1 MKSIDSSLRE
11 MPDIANDVS
20 PSVAGKLE
28 WVGMNDIEMP
38 VRLEDDQGNLIQST
52 ARVTAYVNLMDP
64 DVRGIHM
71 SRLYL
76 HLDQAF
82 QDRPLTPATL
92 RQMLRAFLDSHEGLS
107 DRALVRVD
115 FDYVIRRK
123 ALKSD
128 NVGWRRYPVSMIG
141 ILEGQEFSLEMGL
154 EILYSSTCPC
164 SAALARQLIQ
174 EQFKKDFE
182 SSSEIDFEKVHEWL
196 GTEEGILATPHSQR
210 SAAEL
215 RVRLTPTF
223 QMFPIIELIDEV
235 ENSLKTPVQAT
246 VKREDEQA
254 FALLNGRNL
263 MFCED
268 AGRRI
273 QIALND
279 DERILDF
286 WARCTHYESLHP
298 HNAVSVITKGIK
310 GGYVA
315 GAGAP
320 VRLDQ
325 SESQGF
331 DSPIGPSNGCGLTRR
346 SSQFIRQSRCGPLAR
361 PVEPTR
367 PIRSPCLT
375 NVPASTSILLMCRKL
390 DESPWP

>member
-1 MKSIDSSLRE
+1 MKSFENVLRE
-11 MPDIANDVS
+11 MPDIANEELA
-20 PSVAGKLE
+20 SVAGKLE

-38 VRLEDDQGNLIQST
+38 VRIEDDMGNLIQST

-82 QDRPLTPATL
+82 GDRPLTPSTL
-92 RQMLRAFLDSHEGLS
+92 RQILRSFLDSHEGLS

-123 ALKSD
+123 ALESD

-174 EQFKKDFE
+174 DQFKKDFDA
-182 SSSEIDFEKVHEWL
+182 SEPLDFEQVHEWL

-215 RVRLTPTF
+215 RMRLTPTF

-273 QIALND
+273 QTALNSD
-279 DERILDF
+279 DRILDF

-320 VRLDQ
+320 VRLDH
-325 SESQGF
+325 S
-331 DSPIGPSNGCGLTRR
+331 
-346 SSQFIRQSRCGPLAR
+346 
-361 PVEPTR
+361 
-367 PIRSPCLT
+367 
-375 NVPASTSILLMCRKL
+375 AS
-390 DESPWP
+390 

>member
-1 MKSIDSSLRE
+1 MSRIENVVPD
-11 MPDIANDVS
+11 MPDIANDTQVE
-20 PSVAGKLE
+20 VAGKLD
-28 WVGMNDIEMP
+28 WVGMNEIEMP
-38 VRLEDDQGNLIQST
+38 VRIEDDAGGLIQSS
-52 ARVTAYVNLMDP
+52 ALVTAYVNLKDP

-76 HLDQAF
+76 HLDQGF
-82 QDRPLTPATL
+82 GERPLNPCTL
-92 RQMLRAFLDSHEGLS
+92 RQLLRSFLESHEGLS
-107 DRALVRVD
+107 DRALIRVD
-115 FDYVIRRK
+115 FDYVTRRP
-123 ALKSD
+123 ALVSD
-128 NVGWRRYPVSMIG
+128 NEGWRRYPVSMIG

-174 EQFKKDFE
+174 DKFEQDFASSKSVDYKD
-182 SSSEIDFEKVHEWL
+182 VHEWL
-196 GTEEGILATPHSQR
+196 GSEEGILATPHSQR

-223 QMFPIIELIDEV
+223 QLFPIIELIDEV

-273 QIALND
+273 QTALNAD
-279 DERILDF
+279 DRILDF

-298 HNAVSVITKGIK
+298 HNAVSVITKGVE

-320 VRLDQ
+320 VRL
-325 SESQGF
+325 E
-331 DSPIGPSNGCGLTRR
+331 L
-346 SSQFIRQSRCGPLAR
+346 SR
-361 PVEPTR
+361 T
-367 PIRSPCLT
+367 
-375 NVPASTSILLMCRKL
+375 
-390 DESPWP
+390 

>member
-1 MKSIDSSLRE
+1 MNLKDNILRD
-11 MPDIANDVS
+11 MPDIANEAHPHAEGYLD
-20 PSVAGKLE
+20 
-28 WVGMNDIEMP
+28 WVGMNEIEVP
-38 VRLEDDQGNLIQST
+38 VRVEDDAGNLIQSS
-52 ARVTAYVNLMDP
+52 AIVTAYVNLVDP

-82 QDRPLTPATL
+82 RDRPIGPGVL
-92 RQMLRAFLDSHEGLS
+92 RQILKSFLESHQELS

-115 FDYVIRRK
+115 FDYVARRK
-123 ALKSD
+123 ALSSE
-128 NVGWRRYPVSMIG
+128 NEGWRRYPVSMIG
-141 ILEGQEFSLEMGL
+141 ILEDQEFSLEMGL

-174 EQFKKDFE
+174 EKFAMDFE
-182 SSSEIDFEKVHEWL
+182 AGQPVDYARMLEWL
-196 GTEEGILATPHSQR
+196 GSEQGILATPHSQR

-215 RVRLTPTF
+215 RVRLKPTF
-223 QMFPIIELIDEV
+223 SLFPIIELIDLV
-235 ENSLKTPVQAT
+235 EDALSTPVQAT

-254 FALLNGRNL
+254 FALLNGQNL

-273 QIALND
+273 KTALNA

-298 HNAVSVITKGIK
+298 HNAVSVVTKGVD

-315 GAGAP
+315 GSGNP
-320 VRLDQ
+320 VRLDH
-325 SESQGF
+325 SA
-331 DSPIGPSNGCGLTRR
+331 D
-346 SSQFIRQSRCGPLAR
+346 
-361 PVEPTR
+361 
-367 PIRSPCLT
+367 
-375 NVPASTSILLMCRKL
+375 
-390 DESPWP
+390 

>member
-1 MKSIDSSLRE
+1 MKPLDNVLRE
-11 MPDIANDVS
+11 MPDIANEDLA
-20 PSVAGKLE
+20 SVAGKLE
-28 WVGMNDIEMP
+28 WVGMNDIELP
-38 VRLEDDQGNLIQST
+38 VRIEDDKGNLIQST
-52 ARVTAYVNLMDP
+52 ARVTAYVNLKDP

-82 QDRPLTPATL
+82 GERPLTPSTL
-92 RQMLRAFLDSHEGLS
+92 RQLLRSFLDSHEGLS

-141 ILEGQEFSLEMGL
+141 ILEGQEFALEMGL
-154 EILYSSTCPC
+154 EVLYSSTCPC

-174 EQFKKDFE
+174 EQFKKDFDSE
-182 SSSEIDFEKVHEWL
+182 SSIDFDKIHEWL
-196 GTEEGILATPHSQR
+196 GTENGILATPHSQR

-215 RVRLTPTF
+215 RMRLTPTF

-254 FALLNGRNL
+254 FALLNGQNL

-273 QIALND
+273 QTALNS

-298 HNAVSVITKGIK
+298 HNAVSVITKGVK

-320 VRLDQ
+320 VRLGH
-325 SESQGF
+325 S
-331 DSPIGPSNGCGLTRR
+331 DS
-346 SSQFIRQSRCGPLAR
+346 
-361 PVEPTR
+361 
-367 PIRSPCLT
+367 
-375 NVPASTSILLMCRKL
+375 
-390 DESPWP
+390 

>member
-1 MKSIDSSLRE
+1 MKSCENVLRE
-11 MPDIANDVS
+11 MPDIANEERA
-20 PSVAGKLE
+20 SVAGKLE
-28 WVGMNDIEMP
+28 WVGMNDIELP
-38 VRLEDDQGNLIQST
+38 VRIEDDQGNLIQST

-82 QDRPLTPATL
+82 GERPLTPATL
-92 RQMLRAFLDSHEGLS
+92 RQLLRSFLDSHEGLS

-123 ALKSD
+123 ALISD

-141 ILEGQEFSLEMGL
+141 ILEGQEFALEMGL
-154 EILYSSTCPC
+154 EVLYSSTCPC

-182 SSSEIDFEKVHEWL
+182 SSRDHWTSTRSTNGWERKR
-196 GTEEGILATPHSQR
+196 ASSPHRIASGAQQSCR
-210 SAAEL
+210 M
-215 RVRLTPTF
+215 RLTPTF

-273 QIALND
+273 QTALNKD
-279 DERILDF
+279 DRILDF

-320 VRLDQ
+320 VRLGH
-325 SESQGF
+325 SV
-331 DSPIGPSNGCGLTRR
+331 T
-346 SSQFIRQSRCGPLAR
+346 
-361 PVEPTR
+361 
-367 PIRSPCLT
+367 
-375 NVPASTSILLMCRKL
+375 
-390 DESPWP
+390 

>member
-1 MKSIDSSLRE
+1 MKLIDNILRE
-11 MPDIANDVS
+11 MPDIANEGRPD
-20 PSVAGKLE
+20 VAGELA
-28 WVGMNDIEMP
+28 WVGMNEIEVP
-38 VRLEDDQGNLIQST
+38 VRIEDDNGELIQST
-52 ARVTAYVNLMDP
+52 AIVTAYVNLVDP
-64 DVRGIHM
+64 HVRGIHM

-82 QDRPLTPATL
+82 RDRSISPCSL
-92 RQMLRAFLDSHEGLS
+92 RQILKSFLDSHKGLS

-115 FDYVIRRK
+115 FDYVVRRK
-123 ALKSD
+123 ALTSD
-128 NVGWRRYPVSMIG
+128 NEGWRRYPVSMIG

-174 EQFKKDFE
+174 EKFDHDFDE
-182 SSSEIDFEKVHEWL
+182 SQDISFEDVREWL
-196 GTEEGILATPHSQR
+196 GQEQGIVATPHSQR

-223 QMFPIIELIDEV
+223 QMFPIIELINLV
-235 ENSLKTPVQAT
+235 EGALKTPVQAT
-246 VKREDEQA
+246 VKREDEQK
-254 FALLNGRNL
+254 FALLNGSNL

-268 AGRRI
+268 AGRRV
-273 QIALND
+273 QTALNS

-298 HNAVSVITKGIK
+298 HNAVSVITKGVE

-320 VRLDQ
+320 VR
-325 SESQGF
+325 
-331 DSPIGPSNGCGLTRR
+331 
-346 SSQFIRQSRCGPLAR
+346 
-361 PVEPTR
+361 VK
-367 PIRSPCLT
+367 
-375 NVPASTSILLMCRKL
+375 PASR
-390 DESPWP
+390 

>member
-1 MKSIDSSLRE
+1 MKPFENVLRE
-11 MPDIANDVS
+11 MPDIANDAS
-20 PSVAGKLE
+20 PSVGGKLE

-38 VRLEDDQGNLIQST
+38 VRIEDDQGNLIQST
-52 ARVTAYVNLMDP
+52 ARVTAYVNLVDS

-82 QDRPLTPATL
+82 QERPLTPAAL
-92 RQMLRAFLDSHEGLS
+92 RQMLRSFLESHEGLS

-123 ALKSD
+123 ALESD

-174 EQFKKDFE
+174 QQFEKDFD
-182 SSSEIDFEKVHEWL
+182 SSEPVDYRKIHDWL

-210 SAAEL
+210 SEAEL

-273 QIALND
+273 QTALNN

-298 HNAVSVITKGIK
+298 HNAVAVITKGIK

-320 VRLDQ
+320 VRLDH
-325 SESQGF
+325 SAG
-331 DSPIGPSNGCGLTRR
+331 
-346 SSQFIRQSRCGPLAR
+346 
-361 PVEPTR
+361 
-367 PIRSPCLT
+367 
-375 NVPASTSILLMCRKL
+375 
-390 DESPWP
+390 

>member
-1 MKSIDSSLRE
+1 MKPFDNVLRE
-11 MPDIANDVS
+11 MPDIANEAK
-20 PSVAGKLE
+20 PSVSGKLE

-38 VRLEDDQGNLIQST
+38 VRIEDDQGNLIQST
-52 ARVTAYVNLMDP
+52 ARVTAYVNLVDP
-64 DVRGIHM
+64 EVRGIHM

-82 QDRPLTPATL
+82 QERPLTPCAL
-92 RQMLRAFLDSHEGLS
+92 RQLLRTFLESHEGLS

-123 ALKSD
+123 ALESD

-174 EQFKKDFE
+174 DQFTKDFE
-182 SSSEIDFEKVHEWL
+182 KSGSINFEQVHEWL

-223 QMFPIIELIDEV
+223 EMFPIIELIDEV

-273 QIALND
+273 QTALSD
-279 DERILDF
+279 DDRVLDF

-298 HNAVSVITKGIK
+298 HNAVAVVTKGIK

-325 SESQGF
+325 SES
-331 DSPIGPSNGCGLTRR
+331 
-346 SSQFIRQSRCGPLAR
+346 
-361 PVEPTR
+361 
-367 PIRSPCLT
+367 
-375 NVPASTSILLMCRKL
+375 
-390 DESPWP
+390 

>member
-1 MKSIDSSLRE
+1 MKSFDNVLRE
-11 MPDIANDVS
+11 MPDIANEEYA
-20 PSVAGKLE
+20 SVAGKLE
-28 WVGMNDIEMP
+28 WVGMNDIELP
-38 VRLEDDQGNLIQST
+38 VRIEDDQGSLIQST
-52 ARVTAYVNLMDP
+52 ARVTAYVNLKDP

-82 QDRPLTPATL
+82 GERPLTPSTL
-92 RQMLRAFLDSHEGLS
+92 RQLLRSFLDSHEGLS

-123 ALKSD
+123 ALVSD

-141 ILEGQEFSLEMGL
+141 ILEGQEFALEMGL
-154 EILYSSTCPC
+154 EVLYSSTCPC

-174 EQFKKDFE
+174 DQFKKDFE
-182 SSSEIDFEKVHEWL
+182 SQEKLDFERVHQWL

-215 RVRLTPTF
+215 RMRLTPTF

-273 QIALND
+273 QTALNR

-320 VRLDQ
+320 VRLGH
-325 SESQGF
+325 SVS
-331 DSPIGPSNGCGLTRR
+331 
-346 SSQFIRQSRCGPLAR
+346 
-361 PVEPTR
+361 
-367 PIRSPCLT
+367 
-375 NVPASTSILLMCRKL
+375 
-390 DESPWP
+390 

>member
-1 MKSIDSSLRE
+1 MKSFENVLRE
-11 MPDIANDVS
+11 MPDIANEEFA
-20 PSVAGKLE
+20 SVAGKLE
-28 WVGMNDIEMP
+28 WVGMNDIELP
-38 VRLEDDQGNLIQST
+38 VRIEDDRGNLIQST
-52 ARVTAYVNLMDP
+52 ARVTAYVNLKDP

-82 QDRPLTPATL
+82 GERPLTPSTL
-92 RQMLRAFLDSHEGLS
+92 RQLLRSFLDSHEGLS

-123 ALKSD
+123 ALISD

-141 ILEGQEFSLEMGL
+141 ILEGQEFALEMGL
-154 EILYSSTCPC
+154 EVLYSSTCPC

-174 EQFKKDFE
+174 DQFRKDFE
-182 SSSEIDFEKVHEWL
+182 SAGKIDFEQVHEWL

-215 RVRLTPTF
+215 RMRLTPTF
-223 QMFPIIELIDEV
+223 QMFPINELIEEV

-273 QIALND
+273 QTALNK

-298 HNAVSVITKGIK
+298 HNAVSVVTKGIK

-320 VRLDQ
+320 VRLEH
-325 SESQGF
+325 S
-331 DSPIGPSNGCGLTRR
+331 
-346 SSQFIRQSRCGPLAR
+346 
-361 PVEPTR
+361 
-367 PIRSPCLT
+367 
-375 NVPASTSILLMCRKL
+375 AS
-390 DESPWP
+390 

>member
-1 MKSIDSSLRE
+1 MKPIESTLRQ
-11 MPDIANDVS
+11 MPDIANEAQAD
-20 PSVAGKLE
+20 VAGKLE
-28 WVGMNDIEMP
+28 WVGMNEIEVP
-38 VRLEDDQGNLIQST
+38 VRIEDDAGNLIQST
-52 ARVTAYVNLMDP
+52 AIVTAYVNLVKP

-82 QDRPLTPATL
+82 RDRPLTPAAL
-92 RQMLRAFLDSHEGLS
+92 RQILRSFLDSHDGLS

-115 FDYVIRRK
+115 FDYVVRRK
-123 ALKSD
+123 ALTSD
-128 NVGWRRYPVSMIG
+128 NEGWRRYPVSMIG

-154 EILYSSTCPC
+154 EVLYSSTCPC

-174 EQFKKDFE
+174 EQFQKDFAAGGPINVE
-182 SSSEIDFEKVHEWL
+182 QVSEWL
-196 GTEEGILATPHSQR
+196 GSENGIVATPHSQR

-215 RVRLTPTF
+215 RVRLLPTF
-223 QMFPIIELIDEV
+223 QMFPIIELIDLV
-235 ENSLKTPVQAT
+235 EASLKTPVQAT
-246 VKREDEQA
+246 VKREDEQE

-268 AGRRI
+268 AGRRV
-273 QIALND
+273 QTALNS

-298 HNAVSVITKGIK
+298 HNAVSVVTKGID

-320 VRLDQ
+320 VRL
-325 SESQGF
+325 GK
-331 DSPIGPSNGCGLTRR
+331 
-346 SSQFIRQSRCGPLAR
+346 SRH
-361 PVEPTR
+361 
-367 PIRSPCLT
+367 
-375 NVPASTSILLMCRKL
+375 
-390 DESPWP
+390 

>member
-1 MKSIDSSLRE
+1 MSPIESVLRD
-11 MPDIANDVS
+11 MPDIANEAK
-20 PSVAGKLE
+20 PEVAGELA
-28 WVGMNDIEMP
+28 WVGMNEIEMP
-38 VRLEDDQGNLIQST
+38 VRIEDDAGGVIQST
-52 ARVTAYVNLMDP
+52 ALVTAYVNLKDP

-76 HLDQAF
+76 QLDQVF
-82 QDRPLTPATL
+82 TQRPLNPCTL
-92 RQMLRAFLDSHEGLS
+92 RQLLRSFLESHEGLS
-107 DRALVRVD
+107 DRALIRVD
-115 FDYVIRRK
+115 FDYVTRRP
-123 ALKSD
+123 ALASD
-128 NVGWRRYPVSMIG
+128 NEGWRRYPISMIA
-141 ILEGQEFSLEMGL
+141 ILEGNEFSLEMGL

-174 EQFKKDFE
+174 DQFRKDFAGQK
-182 SSSEIDFEKVHEWL
+182 KVDLSAVEQWL
-196 GTEEGILATPHSQR
+196 GSEEGIVATPHSQR

-215 RVRLTPTF
+215 RVRLTPSF
-223 QMFPIIELIDEV
+223 EMFPIVELIDEL
-235 ENSLKTPVQAT
+235 ESALKTPVQAT

-273 QIALND
+273 QTALNR

-298 HNAVSVITKGIK
+298 HNAVSVITKGVE

-320 VRLDQ
+320 VRL
-325 SESQGF
+325 GH
-331 DSPIGPSNGCGLTRR
+331 
-346 SSQFIRQSRCGPLAR
+346 SR
-361 PVEPTR
+361 
-367 PIRSPCLT
+367 
-375 NVPASTSILLMCRKL
+375 K
-390 DESPWP
+390 